1 METHNYY
8 GATRIPMGNDLVDL
22 VKGYR
27 GKLEYSK
34 YQMLPT
40 AETGDANLHISGA
53 ARGSSQ
59 T

>member
-1 METHNYY
+1 
-8 GATRIPMGNDLVDL
+8 MGNDLVDL
-22 VKGYR
+22 FKGYR